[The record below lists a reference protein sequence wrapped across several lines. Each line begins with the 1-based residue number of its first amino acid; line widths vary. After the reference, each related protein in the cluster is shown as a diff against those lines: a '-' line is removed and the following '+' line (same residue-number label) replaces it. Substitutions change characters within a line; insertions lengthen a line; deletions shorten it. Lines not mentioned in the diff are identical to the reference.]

1 MHEAVNL
8 TEIALVVLAA
18 LAGGLVLARL
28 KQPPILGYILAG
40 IFLGPSG
47 LALIDSREQVSSL
60 AELGVL
66 MLLFVIGME
75 LSLRTFKKVWLVAT
89 LCALCQI
96 AVALAVTFMLSKV
109 FAWSWGLSMLL
120 GFVVALSSTAAVVKM
135 LESIDELKTEMG
147 QLTIGVLI
155 AQDLAIVPMILILRN
170 MDSQLFDMGLIL
182 KIGGSMG
189 LIAWL
194 ITYLSRREMVRL
206 PFIQVISDNKDLKPL
221 VSLTFC
227 FAAAAVSGLIGLSA
241 AYGAFLAGLFL
252 GNTHERLSMLNATKP
267 IQSTLL
273 MIFFLSIGMLLDT
286 NFIWDH
292 LSTVLILLFII
303 TVGKTALNVL
313 ILYLLRLSISQAF
326 TIGVILAQLG
336 EFAFLLATV
345 GYETKI
351 INDYGERL
359 IISLTVLSLAF
370 SPVWLTIAR
379 RFQALTDTTH
389 SFNQMWKMIVDHE
402 AARWR
407 RLYRGTVK
415 RLHPVQSLER
425 PAEDEESSE
434 PDKEPT
440 DKKASK

>member
-1 MHEAVNL
+1 MHGAVNL
-8 TEIALVVLAA
+8 TEIALVVVVA
-18 LAGGLVLARL
+18 LAGGLVLARF

-47 LALIDSREQVSSL
+47 LALIDSREQVGAL

-89 LCALCQI
+89 LCALSQI
-96 AVALAVTFMLSKV
+96 AVGLAVTFMLSKL

-120 GFVVALSSTAAVVKM
+120 GFVVALSSTAAVVNM
-135 LESIDELKTEMG
+135 LESIDELKTDLG

-170 MDSQLFDMGLIL
+170 IDAQLFDPGLITKL
-182 KIGGSMG
+182 VGSIALIVVLIG
-189 LIAWL
+189 
-194 ITYLSRREMVRL
+194 YLSRRDMVRL
-206 PFIQVISDNKDLKPL
+206 PLAKIVAGNKDLTPL

-227 FAAAAVSGLIGLSA
+227 FAAAAASGLVGLSA

-252 GNTHERLSMLNATKP
+252 GNTHERLALINATKP

-273 MIFFLSIGMLLDT
+273 MIFFLSIGMLLDAK
-286 NFIWDH
+286 FIWDH

-313 ILYLLRLSISQAF
+313 ILYVLRLGLSQAF

-351 INDYGERL
+351 INDYGEKL
-359 IISLTVLSLAF
+359 IISLTVLSLSF
-370 SPVWLTIAR
+370 SPIWLTIAR
-379 RFQALTDTTH
+379 RFQKVTDKPD
-389 SFNQMWKMIVDHE
+389 SFKQIITAIYGD
-402 AARWR
+402 
-407 RLYRGTVK
+407 GTGGLSNLIAGIRK
-415 RLHPVQSLER
+415 RLHPMRSLER
-425 PAEDEESSE
+425 QRPEQEEENSVSS
-434 PDKEPT
+434 KRN
-440 DKKASK
+440 SG